1 MKSSVFCFRPT
12 SPERVGFESLE
23 EVKSSRTPRSPYIK
37 EKCRN
42 LMAWIG
48 KGGHKHYGSSDFSYD
63 PMSYALNFED
73 ESSRADEFPSL
84 NFSSRLPAT
93 PDRSPDIKHLGETPI
108 TVRREVNCT
117 VTDSTAPNSLVFSK
131 QTLTESAVKSRLAF
145 KGIASGM
152 AELDGSSAADTLLL
166 ELHQILN
173 SCSKSISGGDLSH
186 SQTSVSEL
194 VSFLDSVSDAAISE
208 PENGDAKA
216 NAFKILSEIYQIL
229 CSPSL
234 DHEIMDA
241 LSFELP
247 KSASKFAGISPQC
260 LEIADN
266 VVHQFIRKCSPRDM
280 LSILCE
286 ALDSPNKTVKAA
298 AYLSP
303 LISGL
308 SNVFLSIQRRHFEQI
323 KVAVPVVVKVVKVIS
338 SEPDSQ
344 DTELETLFDRV
355 VVNALSIQTVC
366 TNMETGEN
374 GKLQALL
381 GLYVLQ
387 ILALI
392 SVSANHLPF
401 ALRLASLLPYCGIS
415 CLGLITG
422 SSIDT
427 LSSFVIGEDEE
438 DCSRFSS
445 HVYLGASLSVILA
458 QKYDE
463 FARAAK
469 LDLSALK
476 TELQN
481 NQTKKWQA
489 IGMLKHIFSSVD
501 LPWEF
506 KRDAVDFLLYITSGD
521 ISNELDD
528 EHNDCS
534 LYMTSIFSALQA
546 VTMIIIYTSDAALRK
561 NAFEAL
567 KRVLGDIPDSQRF
580 DILKALIKNSDSSS
594 MVAIL
599 LDLVRGEMHREST
612 LRMSVCKD
620 KALEAD
626 SKSRQNTLF
635 WSTGILELVE
645 SVMRPV
651 AGGPPILPDNSDA
664 VLSALNLYRYVLM
677 TESAGKTNYTGVRSK
692 NNLQKAYNEWLLPL
706 RILVSSIEAANKND
720 NDQLAVDTV
729 CALNPVELVLYR
741 CLELV
746 EENLKHPV

>member
-12 SPERVGFESLE
+12 SPGRDGFESLE
-23 EVKSSRTPRSPYIK
+23 EVKSSRTPRSSPYIK

-73 ESSRADEFPSL
+73 EASRADELPSL

-93 PDRSPDIKHLGETPI
+93 PDRSPDIKHLGETPVPI
-108 TVRREVNCT
+108 RREV
-117 VTDSTAPNSLVFSK
+117 
-131 QTLTESAVKSRLAF
+131 AVKSCLAF
-145 KGIASGM
+145 EGIASGM
-152 AELDGSSAADTLLL
+152 AELDGSSSADTLLL
-166 ELHQILN
+166 EIHQILN
-173 SCSKSISGGDLSH
+173 SCSKSISGGDFSH

-194 VSFLDSVSDAAISE
+194 VSFLDSVSDAAVSE

-216 NAFKILSEIYQIL
+216 NAFKILSEIYQFL

-234 DHEIMDA
+234 DHEILDA

-266 VVHQFIRKCSPRDM
+266 VVRQFIQTCSPRDM

-286 ALDSPNKTVKAA
+286 ALDSTNKTVKAA

-308 SNVFLSIQRRHFEQI
+308 SNVFLSIRRRHFEQI
-323 KVAVPVVVKVVKVIS
+323 KVAMPVVVKVVKVIS

-344 DTELETLFDRV
+344 DTELKTLFDRV

-374 GKLQALL
+374 GKLRALI

-387 ILALI
+387 ILALV
-392 SVSANHLPF
+392 SVSANHLQF
-401 ALRLASLLPYCGIS
+401 ALRLASLLPYC
-415 CLGLITG
+415 
-422 SSIDT
+422 
-427 LSSFVIGEDEE
+427 EDEE

-445 HVYLGASLSVILA
+445 HVHLGASLSVILA

-463 FARAAK
+463 FARTAK

-546 VTMIIIYTSDAALRK
+546 VTMIIIYTSDAELRK

-567 KRVLGDIPDSQRF
+567 KRVLGDIPNSQRF
-580 DILKALIKNSDSSS
+580 DILKALIKNNDSSS

-612 LRMSVCKD
+612 LRMSD

-626 SKSRQNTLF
+626 SKSCQNTLF
-635 WSTGILELVE
+635 WSTSILELVE
-645 SVMRPV
+645 SVLRPV

-692 NNLQKAYNEWLLPL
+692 NNFQKAYNEWLLPL
-706 RILVSSIEAANKND
+706 RILVSSIKAANKND
-720 NDQLAVDTV
+720 DDQLAVDTV

>member
-1 MKSSVFCFRPT
+1 
-12 SPERVGFESLE
+12 
-23 EVKSSRTPRSPYIK
+23 
-37 EKCRN
+37 
-42 LMAWIG
+42 
-48 KGGHKHYGSSDFSYD
+48 
-63 PMSYALNFED
+63 
-73 ESSRADEFPSL
+73 
-84 NFSSRLPAT
+84 
-93 PDRSPDIKHLGETPI
+93 
-108 TVRREVNCT
+108 
-117 VTDSTAPNSLVFSK
+117 
-131 QTLTESAVKSRLAF
+131 
-145 KGIASGM
+145 M
-152 AELDGSSAADTLLL
+152 AEPDGSSSADALLL
-166 ELHQILN
+166 ELHQILT
-173 SCSKSISGGDLSH
+173 SCSKSISGGDFSH

-194 VSFLDSVSDAAISE
+194 VNFLNSVSDAAISE
-208 PENGDAKA
+208 PENEVAKA
-216 NAFKILSEIYQIL
+216 NAFKILSEIYQFL

-247 KSASKFAGISPQC
+247 KSASKFAGISPLC
-260 LEIADN
+260 LEIADA
-266 VVHQFIRKCSPRDM
+266 VVRQFIQKCNPRDM

-308 SNVFLSIQRRHFEQI
+308 SNVFLSIRRRHFEQI

-355 VVNALSIQTVC
+355 VVNALSIQTVS

-374 GKLQALL
+374 EQLRALL

-387 ILALI
+387 ILALV
-392 SVSANHLPF
+392 SVSVNHLPF

-427 LSSFVIGEDEE
+427 LSRFVIGEDEE
-438 DCSRFSS
+438 DCSSFSS

-458 QKYDE
+458 QKHDE
-463 FARAAK
+463 FARAAN
-469 LDLSALK
+469 LDLSAVK

-481 NQTKKWQA
+481 NHTKKWQA

-506 KRDAVDFLLYITSGD
+506 KRDAVDFLLYITSGHV
-521 ISNELDD
+521 SNELDD

-546 VTMIIIYTSDAALRK
+546 VTMIIIYTSDTALRK

-567 KRVLGDIPDSQRF
+567 KRVLGDIPNSQRF
-580 DILKALIKNSDSSS
+580 DILKALIRNSDSSS

-599 LDLVRGEMHREST
+599 LDLVRGEMHRERT
-612 LRMSVCKD
+612 LRMSISKD
-620 KALEAD
+620 ESLEAD
-626 SKSRQNTLF
+626 NKSCQNALF
-635 WSTGILELVE
+635 WSTSILELVE
-645 SVMRPV
+645 SVLRPV

-677 TESAGKTNYTGVRSK
+677 TESAGKTNYTGVQSK

-706 RILVSSIEAANKND
+706 RLLVSSIEAANKND
-720 NDQLAVDTV
+720 NEQVAFDTV